1 MTQFEIVGNKKL
13 GGRIKVA
20 GNKNSVLPIMA
31 ACLLTK
37 DECTLENV
45 PLISDV
51 GVMAQILKLFNV
63 EVTGVGSDTLKI
75 QAKDIKNATI
85 PRDLTEKLRAS
96 VLLLGPLLAIF
107 GKVKMAYPGGDVIGR
122 RPLDAHF
129 QCIKALGGTIRQE
142 NDYLEITAKNL
153 KSTEIFLEEASVT
166 ATENAIMIATTL
178 GGKTS
183 IKRAASEPHVQDL
196 CNFLVK
202 MGAKI
207 DGIGTN
213 TLNVHGT
220 GVLNGTNHQIRPD
233 HIEAGTFAILGAFAA
248 KSLEIAPIVGEDL
261 DMTLLTLK
269 KFNVTYKINGS
280 TLTVSKSDIVA
291 TEKVVTDIW
300 PGFPTDLMA
309 PLIVLATQAKG
320 VTILHDWMY
329 ESRMFFVDKLLSMG
343 AKAEIADPHRVFVSG
358 PSKLH
363 GQRLDT
369 PDIRAGMALVIA
381 AIIAEGKST
390 IDKAHLI
397 ERGYENLVF
406 RLNSIGASVK
416 RNETHSLN
424 SAH

>member
-1 MTQFEIVGNKKL
+1 MTQFLIEGSKKL

-31 ACLLTK
+31 ACLLTR
-37 DECTLENV
+37 DECILENV
-45 PLISDV
+45 PQISDV
-51 GVMAQILKLFNV
+51 HVMAQMLKLFGV

-75 QAKDIKNATI
+75 HAKDIKNATV
-85 PRDLTEKLRAS
+85 PSELTEKLRAS

-129 QCIKALGGTIRQE
+129 QCIKALGGTVKEE
-142 NDYLEITAKNL
+142 NDYLEIYAKNL

-166 ATENAIMIATTL
+166 ATENAIIIATTL
-178 GGKTS
+178 GGKTT

-196 CNFLVK
+196 CDFLVK

-207 DGIGTN
+207 DGVGTN
-213 TLNVHGT
+213 TLHVYGT
-220 GVLNGTNHQIRPD
+220 GVLNGTKHTIRPD
-233 HIEAGTFAILGAFAA
+233 HIETGTFAILGSFAA
-248 KSLEIAPIVGEDL
+248 KSLEISPVVAEDL
-261 DMTLLTLK
+261 DMILLTLK
-269 KFNVTYKINGS
+269 KFNVNYKLDGN
-280 TLTVSKSDIVA
+280 TLTVFKSDIVA

-309 PLIVLATQAKG
+309 PLIVLATQARG

-343 AKAEIADPHRVFVSG
+343 AKAEIADPHRVFVYG
-358 PSKLH
+358 PSQLK
-363 GQRLDT
+363 GQSLDT
-369 PDIRAGMALVIA
+369 PDIRAGIALVIA

-390 IDKAHLI
+390 IDKAQLI

-416 RNETHSLN
+416 QRENP
-424 SAH
+424 